1 MPTLNGQ
8 MFTARRPQNEY
19 GLMEAMG
26 AGIGALRKSAEKAGA
41 FAWFDSLMKA
51 AKIESVMVQNLRAD
65 VPDESVKGSETLET
79 LATPETGTDIGID
92 RKAA

>member
-1 MPTLNGQ
+1 MLTLKGQ

-26 AGIGALRKSAEKAGA
+26 AGIGALWKSAEKAGA
-41 FAWFDSLMKA
+41 FAWFDSLIKA
-51 AKIESVMVQNLRAD
+51 GKIETVMVQNLRAD
-65 VPDESVKGSETLET
+65 VSDGLEKDPEILETLEPAIDT
-79 LATPETGTDIGID
+79 GID